1 MSITLSQIAN
11 SNYFGTLLT
20 RLNQAL
26 SIISSNT
33 VTADASTN
41 GSLTTGNSFV
51 NGSFGT
57 LNLATNNLS
66 GGSIA
71 LPANLV
77 VTTNAS
83 FMSGPYNLGGIYG
96 NLTSGSTFLIQ
107 TNNMVVN
114 NSTVIVGNLNF
125 ANTIF
130 SNGNIGTNTSLSV
143 TGFLNINTTA
153 VLVGNA
159 TVNSSINAI
168 SHVMGNTVVNTSII
182 EVGANLIINSSAIML
197 GNSSVNA
204 SINSTAY
211 SGAANNASYI
221 GGLPAANVVSNA
233 QLIANLTNYLTSASL
248 AANVATMTANNS
260 TNLGGQAAAYYA
272 NTTSF
277 TGAFNG
283 TNLNA
288 SGWANVVGQVNV
300 GAGLVSTGF
309 DNGGFGGQYRLIN
322 GGYGVILRND
332 GTSMY
337 FMETAS
343 ANATG
348 TWSTLRPF
356 SWTLATGAVI
366 IDGTGVGTT
375 IGGNLSTNGTMTFGN
390 STVNSSINSTF
401 YSAIANNTSFVGS
414 VSAANVVSNAQLTA
428 NIQYFVNTSQL
439 TANLTSYQT
448 TAGLVGNVATITSNN
463 ATNFAGQAQ
472 AFYANTSAPV
482 FTTTMSVGSNVVVN
496 TSTITVGK
504 VLPITIGNGFVQ
516 SSVMQTRNISANITL
531 ANTDSGSVI
540 LVSGAANV
548 YITVPSTMPAN
559 SRLIITQIG
568 TGTPIIANAAGII
581 LGSRTGNY
589 GIITQYGSAS
599 VFMAN
604 SILCVVDGNI

>member
-1 MSITLSQIAN
+1 
-11 SNYFGTLLT
+11 
-20 RLNQAL
+20 
-26 SIISSNT
+26 
-33 VTADASTN
+33 
-41 GSLTTGNSFV
+41 
-51 NGSFGT
+51 
-57 LNLATNNLS
+57 
-66 GGSIA
+66 
-71 LPANLV
+71 
-77 VTTNAS
+77 
-83 FMSGPYNLGGIYG
+83 
-96 NLTSGSTFLIQ
+96 
-107 TNNMVVN
+107 
-114 NSTVIVGNLNF
+114 
-125 ANTIF
+125 
-130 SNGNIGTNTSLSV
+130 
-143 TGFLNINTTA
+143 
-153 VLVGNA
+153 
-159 TVNSSINAI
+159 
-168 SHVMGNTVVNTSII
+168 
-182 EVGANLIINSSAIML
+182 
-197 GNSSVNA
+197 
-204 SINSTAY
+204 
-211 SGAANNASYI
+211 
-221 GGLPAANVVSNA
+221 
-233 QLIANLTNYLTSASL
+233 
-248 AANVATMTANNS
+248 
-260 TNLGGQAAAYYA
+260 
-272 NTTSF
+272 
-277 TGAFNG
+277 
-283 TNLNA
+283 
-288 SGWANVVGQVNV
+288 
-300 GAGLVSTGF
+300 
-309 DNGGFGGQYRLIN
+309 
-322 GGYGVILRND
+322 
-332 GTSMY
+332 
-337 FMETAS
+337 METAS

-356 SWTLATGAVI
+356 SWTLATGAVT

-375 IGGNLSTNGTMTFGN
+375 FGGNLSTNGTMTFGN

-496 TSTITVGK
+496 TSTITVGN
-504 VLPITIGNGFVQ
+504 VLPITIGNGLVQ